1 MFKLISYNIFMRREK
16 IKILATDLDGT
27 LFYPKR
33 RIRAMC
39 SKNKKF
45 LREFIKN
52 GNRLV
57 LVSGRNY
64 QICERISKVLKTP
77 IDMIGCNGSIVMKD
91 NKFLFDEPIDH
102 DEAKKFL
109 DVNLKKS
116 NVAVWTVM
124 SNKFP
129 LIMIPTGISK
139 PLELIVRLYMR
150 MQFAYRD
157 NFVVGE
163 KYLDKLFSDDSAHI
177 YKIMAIYGIGKKKEE
192 LARQE
197 TDKYIDAYGTKFE
210 VLWSKEAI
218 EFMKKGVNK
227 ANALKKFIN
236 VLKIEEDAVAVVGD
250 SGNDIPL
257 FESFANSFV
266 MAQAPDE
273 VKQKA
278 KTEVEGVYCIKDYIN

>member
-1 MFKLISYNIFMRREK
+1 MEQKK
-16 IKILATDLDGT
+16 IKLLATDLDGT

-33 RIRAMC
+33 KFRAVC
-39 SKNKKF
+39 TKNKKF

-57 LVSGRNY
+57 LVSGRNFH
-64 QICERISKVLKTP
+64 ICNRISKIVKAP
-77 IDMIGCNGSIVMKD
+77 IDMIACNGSVVLKD
-91 NKFLFDEPIDH
+91 NKFLFDNPLDINDVK
-102 DEAKKFL
+102 DFL
-109 DVNLKKS
+109 EENLSKS
-116 NVAVWTVM
+116 NVAVWTIM

-129 LIMIPTGISK
+129 MILIPANINK
-139 PLELIVRLYMR
+139 ALECFVRIYMK

-157 NFVVGE
+157 KFVVGK
-163 KYLDKLFSDDSAHI
+163 KYLDKLLNDKDAKI
-177 YKIMAIYGIGKKKEE
+177 YKLMAIYGVGKKKEN
-192 LARQE
+192 LAREE
-197 TDKYIDAYGTKFE
+197 TNKYVDAYGTKFE

-227 ANALKKFIN
+227 SNALKKFIN
-236 VLKIEEDAVAVVGD
+236 VLKIEDDAVAVVGD

-257 FESFANSFV
+257 FEAFDNSFV

-278 KTEVEGVYCIKDYIN
+278 KTEIKGVYCIKDYID